1 MKNIPTLDIRRF
13 DSERELFVM
22 ELGAACRQFGF
33 CCISAHGIP
42 GELIRSAY
50 AVFKRFFDM
59 PLETKMKYCPPG
71 DDGQRGYSPA
81 KAQSIDD
88 RRYAGPAQHS
98 ESWRL
103 GREVDPASA
112 LAVSIPRNIWA
123 DEVAELKKYG
133 YGLYDA
139 LDQLGARL
147 LHCLALDAGLPERH
161 FVDLTQVGNS
171 TLRAIHFPPAP
182 HVNVPDVLFSSHK
195 DSHFANLLP
204 GSDAEG
210 LEVLTHD
217 GSWLPVMPQDDAI
230 VFNIGDLLQHASHGA
245 FASATHR
252 AVITSRENTRQSR
265 YLLPFSLYP
274 SSHTG

>member
-13 DSERELFVM
+13 DSERELFVT

-42 GELIRSAY
+42 GELTHNAY
-50 AVFKRFFDM
+50 AVFKRLFDM
-59 PLETKMKYCPPG
+59 PLETKMKYFLPG
-71 DDGQRGYSPA
+71 GDGQRGYTPA
-81 KAQSIDD
+81 KAQSIGD

-103 GREVDPASA
+103 GREVDLASA
-112 LAVSIPRNIWA
+112 LAVSIPRNIWT
-123 DEVAELKKYG
+123 DEVTELKQYG
-133 YGLYDA
+133 YALYDA
-139 LDQLGARL
+139 FDRLGARL

-161 FVDLTQVGNS
+161 FVDLTHVGNS
-171 TLRAIHFPPAP
+171 TLRAIHFPPLP
-182 HVNVPDVLFSSHK
+182 DGNVPDVLFSSHK
-195 DSHFANLLP
+195 DSHFATLLP

-217 GSWLPVMPQDDAI
+217 GDWLPVVPKDDAI

-252 AVITSRENTRQSR
+252 AVITSRENTRRPR

-274 SSHTG
+274 NSYTG